1 MSVADH
7 LAGAGARR
15 SETEPVDRVVQP
27 PLHDAQEDFAGVFR
41 RARRQL
47 EIASK
52 LPLEHAVESLQLLL
66 LPQAH
71 AVFAR
76 LAAAGAMH
84 ARWLVAT
91 LNGALGA
98 LAPTSLCAANGVLLR
113 LPLKPTVPAEAKQST
128 SPFVSVMVTMVL
140 LKVALM

>member
-52 LPLEHAVESLQLLL
+52 LPLEHAVESLQFLL

-71 AVFAR
+71 AVFSR
-76 LAAAGAMH
+76 LAAAGV
-84 ARWLVAT
+84 RQ
-91 LNGALGA
+91 
-98 LAPTSLCAANGVLLR
+98 APRRVVSPSRAPWG
-113 LPLKPTVPAEAKQST
+113 PSPAFT
-128 SPFVSVMVTMVL
+128 
-140 LKVALM
+140 